1 MMTFWIFTVLGSMFA
16 LATAQN
22 TCPDS
27 WFTAEFTLVADQV
40 TDAATGAGAI
50 NDPDGTYFREVLYRV
65 Q

>member
-1 MMTFWIFTVLGSMFA
+1 MFA